1 MYLDT
6 IRERLRCHEVAGG
19 GRGKGGTKF
28 EKWVDNQYWGRGVVN
43 KWGD

>member
-6 IRERLRCHEVAGG
+6 IRERLRCHEVEGG
-19 GRGKGGTKF
+19 EGGGGTKF